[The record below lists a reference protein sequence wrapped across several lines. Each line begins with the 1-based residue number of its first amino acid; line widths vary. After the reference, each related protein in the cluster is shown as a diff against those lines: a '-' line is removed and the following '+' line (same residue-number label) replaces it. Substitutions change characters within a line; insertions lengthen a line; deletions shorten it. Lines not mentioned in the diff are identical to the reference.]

1 MSTIFKWGL
10 YKFHHYDRVKK
21 YKLIINSKQETSCII
36 FTHLSPNPSVSQ
48 NIAWQY
54 NVTNLT

>member
-1 MSTIFKWGL
+1 MNKIN
-10 YKFHHYDRVKK
+10 
-21 YKLIINSKQETSCII
+21 KLAINFNQETICII
-36 FTHLSPNPSVSQ
+36 SSHPSPNPSVPQ